1 MTVYTGY
8 KLKNNQI
15 NIPLRDTA
23 YLDSLVTIR
32 QLPRLINVSKHGI
45 AKVYKNSPKPLATGI
60 RGRVVSNFY
69 HQLYSRVYVI
79 PHIINLGSISTEQV
93 FSVQVWNA
101 NRHAVN
107 LSSQQIQNG
116 EGIQFEGPSAPLKFN
131 SLALKKWTVRVTMN
145 GPADIYSTASWQFV
159 NHPAVTLNITG
170 SRSTEWAFFP
180 DWGENVIE
188 NLHFLTT
195 VHQSITGAEQR
206 IAKRLSPRRTFE
218 FKVMTEGVNR
228 QVFENMLYAYGSRVW
243 SMPIFTDCAMLLQQV
258 APGDLEINI
267 QTAGYDF
274 SVDGRILLMNG
285 KLKEMVE
292 IVGVE
297 AEKLILKRPTVSH
310 FDVINTKVYPVRSA
324 VLTDMPNITRLS
336 DGVSTAQVRLQIHEH
351 NAHSSDITHLPMYRN
366 HPVLEPTSEWSE
378 DITAQY
384 LRFIQTLDNQ
394 TGVPH
399 YLDTARKAFQITSHR
414 FLLNGRLEQ
423 RKLRQLFYYL
433 RGRQKA
439 IWVAT
444 STTDITPRSDIL
456 VKTFDIY
463 FMHYTAI
470 LKNQVGRQDIRIEC
484 TDGSVHYRRIV
495 TSSVVDEQTERLSF
509 DGEELRV
516 KQEDIA
522 KISFLTLSRLE
533 SDQVTWTHHTDA
545 DGVATVTVS
554 FHGLRDELE
563 V

>member
-1 MTVYTGY
+1 MATIKGY
-8 KLKNNQI
+8 KIAHQLTGHGSFLIGLTTYRGENTRLTLPPRIRRGALKTTTKQDLHKSVKSYIVPN
-15 NIPLRDTA
+15 
-23 YLDSLVTIR
+23 Y
-32 QLPRLINVSKHGI
+32 
-45 AKVYKNSPKPLATGI
+45 YKT
-60 RGRVVSNFY
+60 
-69 HQLYSRVYVI
+69 LYSRVYVI
-79 PHIINLGSISTEQV
+79 PHIVNLGAMSTEQI
-93 FSVQVWNA
+93 FDVQVWNA
-101 NRHAVN
+101 NRYAVN
-107 LSSQQIQNG
+107 LTLVQAQNA
-116 EGIQFEGPSAPLKFN
+116 EGVELTGAQTPVKLH
-131 SLALKKWTVRVTMN
+131 SLALKKWTAKVSMN
-145 GPADIYSTASWQFV
+145 GPAVIDALVLWHFV

-180 DWGENVIE
+180 DWSENVVE
-188 NLHFLTT
+188 NLYFLTT

-218 FKVMTEGVNR
+218 FKVTTEGVHR

-243 SMPIFTDCAMLLQQV
+243 SMPIFTDCATLLQHV
-258 APGDLEINI
+258 APGDSEIQI
-267 QTAGYDF
+267 HTAGYDF
-274 SVDGRILLMNG
+274 SVKGQVLLMNG
-285 KLKEMVE
+285 QTKESVE
-292 IVGVE
+292 ISGVE
-297 AEKLILKRPTVSH
+297 VNKLILKRPAVNH
-310 FDVINTKVYPVRSA
+310 FDAVNTKVYPIRSA
-324 VLTDMPNITRLS
+324 VLTDMPTVTRLS
-336 DGVSTAQVRLQIHEH
+336 DGVSSAQVRLQIHEH
-351 NAHSSDITHLPMYRN
+351 NAHSADITHLPTYRN

-384 LRFIQTLDNQ
+384 LRLIQTLDNE
-394 TGVPH
+394 TGLPF

-414 FLLNGRLEQ
+414 FVLANREEQ

-433 RGRQKA
+433 RGRQRA

-444 STTDITPRSDIL
+444 SATDITLKSDIST
-456 VKTFDIY
+456 KTFDIY

-509 DGEELRV
+509 DGEELRI
-516 KQEDIA
+516 KQEEIA

-554 FHGLRDELE
+554 FRGLRDELE